1 MRVFHRRAALA
12 LAGAAALGAAALSVP
27 GVAHAQGTVS
37 FAQDIV
43 GPFGGEP
50 SLTSDTNGVLYDS
63 SPSGPETFR
72 GVTDHST
79 GRTTWTAIQSP
90 DTVSG
95 DTCINTD
102 SQDSLYWCNL
112 NGSDAAPLQADVWK
126 STTATSCTSSCDW
139 QYGNNSTPGGST
151 ACGTNG
157 AGTSCNPFGV
167 DRQWVASTI
176 RPGHTTAT
184 ADVVLMYHDFYG
196 PSHIWVNISHDG
208 GATFGTA
215 QEVLSGSNVTQD
227 AQGAVT
233 AEGYTF
239 CNTIPIGVG
248 IVPAT
253 APASQHP
260 GRVIVSW
267 LASDAAQ
274 DGTGCNL
281 TQDSSYHTIW
291 TAWSDDALTAATPSW
306 NPQLAFDT
314 CFDPTA
320 AAPMLSCGHDASTP
334 FAAMTMD
341 DQGNPYL
348 AFNAPAPSENSVVCT
363 AESNAGTVQSDASCS
378 YHTYILWS
386 KDGGSTW
393 DGGGGDKFDPL
404 VVGSAAQPIEASPA
418 GETGTDIY
426 ATIAA
431 GDPGQVAVSWLHT
444 DTIVPTGAVSIGKF
458 DPLGC
463 DAADNSNGTPINP
476 NYPARCHWYLKAT
489 QTFSLSGAGSTAWAA
504 PWTSDEMHYGDICNL
519 GIACPQA
526 ATVNGNG
533 VPRDPRHLL
542 DFNMET
548 LDPVTGCAHIAYADD
563 NAAGSTYGDPG
574 HTSPFG
580 DHLVSADQTS
590 GCFGPLG
597 QTVAANT
604 PEAPLAIA
612 LIPVGLAVAFGTGV
626 VRRRRRRRG
635 AARS

>member
-1 MRVFHRRAALA
+1 MRLFHQRAALA
-12 LAGAAALGAAALSVP
+12 LAGAAALGAAALAIPS
-27 GVAHAQGTVS
+27 VAHAQGAIN

-50 SLTSDTNGVLYDS
+50 SLTTDSSGVLYDS

-72 GVTDHST
+72 GITDHST
-79 GRTTWTAIQSP
+79 GKTTWTPIQSP
-90 DTVSG
+90 DTASG
-95 DTCINTD
+95 DTCVNTD
-102 SQDSLYWCNL
+102 AQNSLYWCNL
-112 NGSDAAPLQADVWK
+112 NGTDAAPVQADVYK
-126 STTATSCTSSCDW
+126 STKATTCTTDCGW
-139 QYGNNSTPGGST
+139 QGGSNAT
-151 ACGTNG
+151 QTTVCQPGSG

-176 RPGHTTAT
+176 RPGHDTKT

-208 GATFGTA
+208 GSTFGTA
-215 QEVLSGSNVTQD
+215 QEVLSGSNFTQD
-227 AQGAVT
+227 AQGAIT

-253 APASQHP
+253 ALASQHP

-291 TAWSDDALTAATPSW
+291 SAWSDDALTASTPTW
-306 NPQLAFDT
+306 NPQLAYDT

-320 AAPMLSCGHDASTP
+320 TAPTPSCGHDASTP
-334 FAAMTMD
+334 FAAMAMD

-348 AFNAPAPSENSVVCT
+348 AFDAPAPSSNSVTCT
-363 AESNAGTVQSDASCS
+363 AEGNAGTLQSDPTCS
-378 YHTYILWS
+378 YHTYIVWS
-386 KDGGSTW
+386 KDGGSVW
-393 DGGGGDKFDPL
+393 NGGGGDKFNPL
-404 VVGSAAQPIEASPA
+404 LSGSAAQPIEAGPTN
-418 GETGTDIY
+418 ETGTDVF

-431 GDPGQVAVSWLHT
+431 GDPGEVAVSWLHT
-444 DTIVPTGAVSIGKF
+444 ATIDPTGAVSVGKF
-458 DPLGC
+458 NPLGC
-463 DAADNSNGTPINP
+463 DSADNTNGTPIA
-476 NYPARCHWYLKAT
+476 NYPARCHWYLEAT
-489 QTFSLSGAGSTAWAA
+489 QTMSLPATPGAATWAT
-504 PWTSDEMHYGDICNL
+504 PWVSNEMHYGDICNL
-519 GIACPQA
+519 GIACAQA

-533 VPRDPRHLL
+533 IPRDPRHLL

-548 LDPVTGCAHIAYADD
+548 IDPTTGCAHIAYADD
-563 NAAGSTYGDPG
+563 NAGANYGDPG
-574 HTSPFG
+574 HTSAYG

-597 QTVAANT
+597 QTVSANT
-604 PEAPLAIA
+604 PESPLAIA
-612 LIPVGLAVAFGTGV
+612 LIPVGLAVVLGSGIA
-626 VRRRRRRRG
+626 RRRRRSLS
-635 AARS
+635 APLS